1 MKWLSERGEIY
12 VGDEFLSPLLIK
24 DALGKKFNVSI
35 LDERS
40 KYVKLRIIR
49 LARLYGFPFIWPQAS
64 VEIWINN
71 KTHKLIY
78 EFSWPEYFALFIPF
92 VLIPFVKEHPRE
104 FTLFLV
110 PAIAFFGFLMFL
122 DTRWVS
128 RRVRR
133 AFESIG
139 HDDYRNSARV

>member
-1 MKWLSERGEIY
+1 MVFPLFGPK
-12 VGDEFLSPLLIK
+12 PLL
-24 DALGKKFNVSI
+24 
-35 LDERS
+35 R
-40 KYVKLRIIR
+40 YV
-49 LARLYGFPFIWPQAS
+49 
-64 VEIWINN
+64 INN

-78 EFSWPEYFALFIPF
+78 EFYWPEYFALLIPF
-92 VLIPFVKEHPRE
+92 VLISFVKEHPRE

-110 PAIAFFGFLMFL
+110 SAIAFSGFLMFL